1 MAVRN
6 NKKKREITHTF
17 SEINYLKNVGGNLK
31 KEEVNFPRGEK
42 GIWAFL
48 TFKPKTFVL
57 YKLKIFS

>member
-42 GIWAFL
+42 GI
-48 TFKPKTFVL
+48 
-57 YKLKIFS
+57 